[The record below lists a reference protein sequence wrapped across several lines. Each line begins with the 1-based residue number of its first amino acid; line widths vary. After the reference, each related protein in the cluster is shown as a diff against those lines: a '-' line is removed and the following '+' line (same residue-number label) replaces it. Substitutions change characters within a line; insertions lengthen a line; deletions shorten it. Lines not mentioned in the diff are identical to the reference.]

1 MIETALSLP
10 FKLDA
15 YGKFT
20 SSTDQAK
27 IWADRVRIVLGT
39 NLRERLMR
47 PEFGTLIP
55 SAFMETQEMAN
66 SMVTTEVTRAFA
78 TQLDK
83 LKFQSVNT
91 SFDEFTNVMQVTVI
105 YDLPNNERVDTTVS
119 IVFIDG
125 NLPPYEEN
133 L

>member
-20 SSTDQAK
+20 FSTDQAK

-39 NLRERLMR
+39 NLRERIMR

-66 SMVTTEVTRAFA
+66 SMITTEVGRAFA
-78 TQLDK
+78 TQLNK
-83 LKFQSVNT
+83 LKFQSVST
-91 SFDEFTNVMQVTVI
+91 TFDEFTNVMQITVI

-119 IVFIDG
+119 VVFVDG